1 MSKSGSDG
9 GREFFV
15 TGVGTYVEVDD
26 AMTEFRSLVQ
36 QKCRTVVRGRLEE
49 INQAC
54 GMHWRANDLNDY
66 LQKTNDHLFLGEQLE
81 VKGLGG
87 LYFCLRL
94 SRKDVGG
101 RFGAS
106 AFLYRMRRDLATSLW
121 DRFASISEVSYNRS
135 NIVFVQHFSEENI
148 LDFENY
154 LEKAITDL
162 IAFISDS
169 GGLEKYLVQGS

>member
-87 LYFCLRL
+87 LYFCF
-94 SRKDVGG
+94 SQGC
-101 RFGAS
+101 
-106 AFLYRMRRDLATSLW
+106 RRTVW
-121 DRFASISEVSYNRS
+121 CVCF
-135 NIVFVQHFSEENI
+135 FVPNAQRPGH
-148 LDFENY
+148 
-154 LEKAITDL
+154 
-162 IAFISDS
+162 
-169 GGLEKYLVQGS
+169 